1 MPIQHLLI
9 TISCVLALSVG
20 QILFKKVAIEMAAAG
35 TWIHPRVLMFTVLAF
50 FIYGV
55 TTLAWIYVLRFVE
68 LNRAY
73 PVMALSFV
81 AVPLMGY
88 LFYGEMVGS
97 YYFIGVALI
106 IGGIVVITSLS

>member
-1 MPIQHLLI
+1 MPIHHLLI

-20 QILFKKVAIEMAAAG
+20 QLLFKKVAIEMAAAG
-35 TWIHPRVLMFTVLAF
+35 TWIHPRVLVFTAIAF

-81 AVPLMGY
+81 AVPVMGY
-88 LFYGEMVGS
+88 LFYGEMVSS
-97 YYFIGVALI
+97 YYFIGVVLI
-106 IGGIVVITSLS
+106 ISGIVVITALS